1 MNETMS
7 LELLTSFIAVAE
19 TSSFSAAAERL
30 GTSKATVSRAI
41 ARLEEGVGAELVHRT
56 TRRVALSTAGIALY
70 ERAAPHLAQLRSAV
84 CSLPELEEAPSGEL
98 RITAPI
104 DIGATLL
111 PEVVARFTLR
121 YPAVRVDARL
131 TNRVVDVVGEGFD
144 LAIRA
149 AKPKLKDSSLAA
161 RPLAG
166 VEAQLFASPSYLAR
180 RGQPR
185 ALGDEAHDW
194 VQFRPAIPGYSV
206 RKARLVCDDFV
217 FLREALRAGVGIG
230 PLPTF
235 LAETAVAAGE
245 ISRVLPAVRIP
256 GGTFY
261 LVYPSARKVARKVTA
276 FRDVLLETLRLRP
289 IGP

>member
-131 TNRVVDVVGEGFD
+131 TNRVV
-144 LAIRA
+144 
-149 AKPKLKDSSLAA
+149 
-161 RPLAG
+161 
-166 VEAQLFASPSYLAR
+166 
-180 RGQPR
+180 
-185 ALGDEAHDW
+185 
-194 VQFRPAIPGYSV
+194 
-206 RKARLVCDDFV
+206 
-217 FLREALRAGVGIG
+217 
-230 PLPTF
+230 
-235 LAETAVAAGE
+235 
-245 ISRVLPAVRIP
+245 
-256 GGTFY
+256 
-261 LVYPSARKVARKVTA
+261 
-276 FRDVLLETLRLRP
+276 
-289 IGP
+289 